1 MGSRHSLPIATSPSD
16 RRAMRLACPG
26 SLRSQHLSFTLPSA
40 VLTLQVCW
48 QTDDPRLVDPTG
60 GGKLAAGLVPRR
72 RRALDCSGSYGCP
85 SIAPCGRGH
94 CEKEER
100 ESCQPNASLKKK
112 KKRLAAGRLTMEML
126 AIGPA
131 PTCAPRATY
140 RHDPFRGR
148 FRHENG
154 AVEIQADKV
163 PDEGQKAVLQIA
175 SERSWQ
181 RAGVQGERSGAVRR

>member
-112 KKRLAAGRLTMEML
+112 KKKA
-126 AIGPA
+126 
-131 PTCAPRATY
+131 
-140 RHDPFRGR
+140 RGR
-148 FRHENG
+148 QTHDGDAGNWPC
-154 AVEIQADKV
+154 ADV
-163 PDEGQKAVLQIA
+163 CAARNLSARSFSRTFSPR
-175 SERSWQ
+175 ERCC
-181 RAGVQGERSGAVRR
+181 RDSGG